1 MNNKTVTKK
10 KDGSKMR
17 SLLQGLTSSPAPV
30 TEKKPK
36 ESQKEKHPKT
46 VLCISIEE
54 EKADK
59 VRQLSKVHGVPIST
73 VIEDAISLYIT
84 KYEEKYGQVQKNDLP
99 ALPKL

>member
-1 MNNKTVTKK
+1 MNNKTETK

-59 VRQLSKVHGVPIST
+59 MRQLSKVYGQPISA